1 MSAAA
6 AMTVLKQ
13 ALKRGFASS
22 PDDEVLEGLLA
33 PYSTEV
39 GKLSLI
45 RNAAALNTNLTTEIT
60 PLLPRI
66 SVPVLIL
73 WGGEDA
79 FQVVKYGERL
89 VRDIPE
95 ARLVRI
101 DDARHFVMLD
111 QQDRVA
117 SEVCSFLAA

>member
-79 FQVVKYGERL
+79 FQVVKYG
-89 VRDIPE
+89 
-95 ARLVRI
+95 
-101 DDARHFVMLD
+101 
-111 QQDRVA
+111 
-117 SEVCSFLAA
+117 